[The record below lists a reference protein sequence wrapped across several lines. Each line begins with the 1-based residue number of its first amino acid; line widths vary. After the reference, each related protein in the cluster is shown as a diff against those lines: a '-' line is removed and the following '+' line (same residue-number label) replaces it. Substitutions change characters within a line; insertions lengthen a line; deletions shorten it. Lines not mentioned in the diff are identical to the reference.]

1 MSENYEITPAP
12 VSSTA
17 QHAASILQRVG
28 RIGFWSQLVLGVI
41 SAVLLLISAASFF
54 GLKQRTQ
61 GIEVGILCAFGGVIA
76 IAIGVV
82 FSWRYSRMSRQMVS
96 VDSDRRPK
104 KSETLQLIKTGLTV
118 NLIGMLLSIL
128 GAQALAGIVL
138 IKTLTLPQGSISFGT
153 SNLTQFVNP
162 VDLIIIQANTNSIMA
177 HFAGIISSLWLLNRL
192 GHLSR

>member
-41 SAVLLLISAASFF
+41 SAVLLLISAASF
-54 GLKQRTQ
+54 LAQKQRTQ
-61 GIEVGILCAFGGVIA
+61 GIEIGIICAIGGVVA
-76 IAIGVV
+76 ISIGIV
-82 FSWRYSRMSRQMVS
+82 FSWRYSRMAREMVS

-104 KSETLQLIKTGLTV
+104 KSETMQLIKTGLTV

-138 IKTLTLPQGSISFGT
+138 IKSLTLPQGSISFGT

-162 VDLIIIQANTNSIMA
+162 VDLLIIQANTNSIMA
-177 HFAGIISSLWLLNRL
+177 HFAGILSSLWLLNRL
-192 GHLSR
+192 GQLSR